1 MTGLIAPA
9 SPVPGPAA
17 RLDGPLPTAASRPAP
32 SARAETARAPQPVES
47 AARGLDI
54 RFEDRQGRPVGP
66 PPAFQISLLA
76 AMQEAAR
83 EPRPAASR
91 SGFEG
96 VTDAPQADQVD
107 RRV

>member
-1 MTGLIAPA
+1 MPGPSARLDA
-9 SPVPGPAA
+9 PVPAAAPRPAPAA
-17 RLDGPLPTAASRPAP
+17 RT
-32 SARAETARAPQPVES
+32 ETARAPQPVEG

-66 PPAFQISLLA
+66 PPAFQVSLLA

-83 EPRPAASR
+83 DPRPAASR
-91 SGFEG
+91 AGF
-96 VTDAPQADQVD
+96 APPDDPAPADQVD